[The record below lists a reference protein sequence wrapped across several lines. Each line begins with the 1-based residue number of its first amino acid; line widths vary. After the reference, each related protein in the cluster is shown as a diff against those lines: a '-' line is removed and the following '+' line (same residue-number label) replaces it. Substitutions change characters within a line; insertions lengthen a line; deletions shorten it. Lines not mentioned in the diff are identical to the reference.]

1 MHMTPNTRLALEFWL
16 STQMLEMKKLFL
28 LINWKVS
35 RMDSRLSGLGKYSGE
50 LLEEWKL
57 LINILKV

>member
-1 MHMTPNTRLALEFWL
+1 MTPNTRLALEFWL

-35 RMDSRLSGLGKYSGE
+35 RTDSRLSGLGKYSGE
-50 LLEEWKL
+50 PLEEWKL